1 MDNMNTPRKE
11 VSNQTINTAGLSK
24 FFASIYSY
32 MAVGL
37 TITGITAFYASQ
49 SAFILNLVFGT
60 RFGFLG
66 FFIAEIAL
74 VMKLSANGAKLKS
87 AGASIVGFIAFALIN
102 GITLSSIFLMYDL
115 GSIGAAFISTAASF
129 AGMSI
134 VGFTTKKDLTSLG
147 GQLRGALIGLIIAML
162 VNGFFL
168 QSGPADMVLS
178 FITVVIFIGF
188 TAYDTQKLKELY
200 VHYSGEQNLG
210 ALAISGALSL
220 YLDFINI
227 FLGLLRIFGG
237 GRD

>member
-1 MDNMNTPRKE
+1 MNAPRKE
-11 VSNQTINTAGLSK
+11 VSNQAVSTTSMSK

-32 MAVGL
+32 MALGL
-37 TITGITAFYASQ
+37 TITGITAFYAAQ
-49 SAFILNLVFGT
+49 SPFILNLVFGT
-60 RFGFLG
+60 RFGMIA

-74 VMKLSANGAKLKS
+74 VMKLASNGAKLRS
-87 AGASIVGFIAFALIN
+87 AGASIIGFIAFAIIN
-102 GITLSSIFLMYDL
+102 GITLSSIFLLYDL

-129 AGMSI
+129 AGMSL

-227 FLGLLRIFGG
+227 FISLLRIFGG

>member
-1 MDNMNTPRKE
+1 MNTPRRE
-11 VSNQTINTAGLSK
+11 VSNQAVNTTSLSK
-24 FFASIYSY
+24 FFASIYIY
-32 MAVGL
+32 MTLGL
-37 TITGITAFYASQ
+37 SITGITAFYASQ
-49 SAFILNLVFGT
+49 SSFILNLVFGT
-60 RFGFLG
+60 RFGMLA

-74 VMKLSANGAKLKS
+74 VMKLASNGAKLRS
-87 AGASIVGFIAFALIN
+87 ASASIIGFTAFAVIN

-129 AGMSI
+129 AGMSL
-134 VGFTTKKDLTSLG
+134 VGFTTKKDLTTLG

-168 QSGPADMVLS
+168 KSGPADMVLS

-188 TAYDTQKLKELY
+188 TAYDTQKLKDLY
-200 VHYSGEQNLG
+200 TRYSGEQNLG

-227 FLGLLRIFGG
+227 FIGLLRIFGG

>member
-1 MDNMNTPRKE
+1 MNTPRKE
-11 VSNQTINTAGLSK
+11 VSNQAVSTTSMSK

-32 MAVGL
+32 MALGL
-37 TITGITAFYASQ
+37 TITGITAFYAAQ
-49 SAFILNLVFGT
+49 SPFILNLVFGT
-60 RFGFLG
+60 RFGMIA

-74 VMKLSANGAKLKS
+74 VMKLASNGAKLRS
-87 AGASIVGFIAFALIN
+87 AGASIIGFIAFAIIN
-102 GITLSSIFLMYDL
+102 GITLSSIFLLYDL
-115 GSIGAAFISTAASF
+115 GSIGAAFIFTAASF
-129 AGMSI
+129 AGMSL

-227 FLGLLRIFGG
+227 FISLLRIFGG